1 MLRSRCLR
9 MRKLMKDARTN
20 VLRWSGEAVGQYGR
34 VGGELLLSRPYFFFR
49 MRGWCFIL
57 RKGPMLAR
65 IHGSLDDAFRTA
77 ASGIGVCVS
86 RGVL

>member
-34 VGGELLLSRPYFFFR
+34 VGGELLLSRPYFFFSDAR
-49 MRGWCFIL
+49 MVFYFA
-57 RKGPMLAR
+57 KGSHACSHPW
-65 IHGSLDDAFRTA
+65 I
-77 ASGIGVCVS
+77 IG
-86 RGVL
+86 